1 MRLRIPE
8 LLEKRGLT
16 AYGLHVASEGRIS
29 LSTAFRL
36 VRIRGELQ
44 SFDRRLLEALCDVL
58 RVAPGTLFEYDAAR
72 RPVKRPKSAR
82 TA

>member
-8 LLEKRGLT
+8 LLEKRGMT

-44 SFDRRLLEALCDVL
+44 SFDRRLLETLCEVL
-58 RVAPGTLFEYDAAR
+58 RVAPGSLFEHVAATT
-72 RPVKRPKSAR
+72 PTKRPKSTR
-82 TA
+82 TS